1 VAATDAEMWGLDR
14 DGFLLAIT
22 GSQQAVAD
30 AHARTDAML
39 AADRA
44 RS

>member
-1 VAATDAEMWGLDR
+1 VGVTDVELWGLDR

-22 GSQQAVAD
+22 GSRQAVAD
-30 AHARTDAML
+30 AHARTDALL

-44 RS
+44 RA